1 MSVQYLVS
9 PMGVLR
15 LWAREGKLRQIELVP
30 AAEQDFPD
38 AVTEQAASELQ
49 EYFAGKRT
57 EFTVAALPYGSAF
70 QQRVWSALSRV
81 PYGRVVT
88 YGALAA
94 AIGQPTACRAVAS
107 AVGKNPLLIL
117 IPCHRVVA
125 AAGLGGFSAGLEAK
139 RTLLALEGVQIV
151 EKTPFSE
158 KFFFTFP

>member
-1 MSVQYLVS
+1 MSVQYLAS

-15 LWAREGKLRQIELVP
+15 LWAREGTLRQIEPVP

-94 AIGQPTACRAVAS
+94 AIGQPSACRAVAG

-139 RTLLALEGVQIV
+139 RALLALEGVQIV

>member
-1 MSVQYLVS
+1 MSVRYLSS
-9 PMGVLR
+9 PIGVLR
-15 LWAREGKLRQIELVP
+15 LWAEEGLLRQIELVP
-30 AAEQDFPD
+30 AAEPDFPD
-38 AVTEQAASELQ
+38 PVTEQAAAELQ
-49 EYFAGKRT
+49 EYFAGKRA
-57 EFTVAALPYGSAF
+57 EFTVAARPYGSAF

-139 RTLLALEGVQIV
+139 RILLALEGVQIE

>member
-15 LWAREGKLRQIELVP
+15 LWAKEGLLRQIELVP
-30 AAEQDFPD
+30 AAEQHFPD

-125 AAGLGGFSAGLEAK
+125 ASGLGGFSAGLEAK

>member
-1 MSVQYLVS
+1 MSVRYLSS
-9 PMGVLR
+9 PIGVLR

-38 AVTEQAASELQ
+38 PITEQAAVELQ

-94 AIGQPTACRAVAS
+94 AIGQPSACRAVAS

-117 IPCHRVVA
+117 VPCHRVVA

-139 RTLLALEGVQIV
+139 RILLALEGVQIE

>member
-1 MSVQYLVS
+1 MSVQYLAS

-15 LWAREGKLRQIELVP
+15 LWAREGKLRQIEPVP
-30 AAEQDFPD
+30 AAEQHFPD

>member
-1 MSVQYLVS
+1 MSVRYLSS
-9 PMGVLR
+9 PIGVLR
-15 LWAREGKLRQIELVP
+15 LWAEEGLLRQIELVP
-30 AAEQDFPD
+30 AAEPDFPD
-38 AVTEQAASELQ
+38 PVTEQAAAELQ

-139 RTLLALEGVQIV
+139 RILLTLEGVQIE

>member
-1 MSVQYLVS
+1 MSVQYLAS

-15 LWAREGKLRQIELVP
+15 LWAREGKLRQIEPVP

-94 AIGQPTACRAVAS
+94 AIGQPSACRAVAG

-139 RTLLALEGVQIV
+139 RILLALEGVQIE
-151 EKTPFSE
+151 EKSPFSE
-158 KFFFTFP
+158 KFIFTFP

>member
-1 MSVQYLVS
+1 MSVQYLAS

-57 EFTVAALPYGSAF
+57 EFTVAALPCGSAF

-94 AIGQPTACRAVAS
+94 AIGQPSACRAVAN

-117 IPCHRVVA
+117 VPCHRVVA

-139 RTLLALEGVQIV
+139 RILLALEGVQI
-151 EKTPFSE
+151 EE

>member
-1 MSVQYLVS
+1 MSVQYLTS

-38 AVTEQAASELQ
+38 PITEQAAVELQ

-57 EFTVAALPYGSAF
+57 EFTVAALPCGSAF

-117 IPCHRVVA
+117 VPCHRVVA

-139 RTLLALEGVQIV
+139 RILLTLEGVQIE